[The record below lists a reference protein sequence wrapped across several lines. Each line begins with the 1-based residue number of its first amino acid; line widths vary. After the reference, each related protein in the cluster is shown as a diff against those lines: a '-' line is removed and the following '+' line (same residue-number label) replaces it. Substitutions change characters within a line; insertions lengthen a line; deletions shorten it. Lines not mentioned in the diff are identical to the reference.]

1 MFSASQL
8 ALAYL
13 LLEWAIRLAMVVII
27 PLRRP
32 PESARSWLLLV
43 LFLPVPVNR
52 RPKRTP
58 YRRAKGTP
66 FVKQRDG
73 YGGRTVRAGCGVG
86 RA

>member
-1 MFSASQL
+1 MGEKMVGRIESFATSGFDGMAEML
-8 ALAYL
+8 GAGP
-13 LLEWAIRLAMVVII
+13 EAM
-27 PLRRP
+27 
-32 PESARSWLLLV
+32 AC
-43 LFLPVPVNR
+43 VNR